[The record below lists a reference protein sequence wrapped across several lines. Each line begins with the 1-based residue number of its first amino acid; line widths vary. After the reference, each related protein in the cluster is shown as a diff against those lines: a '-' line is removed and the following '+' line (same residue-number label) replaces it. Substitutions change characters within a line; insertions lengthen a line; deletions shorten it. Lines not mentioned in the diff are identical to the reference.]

1 MRVGRI
7 SALSLATLLVANLQS
22 TSSSSLQAGIG
33 EWTEGEVSIE
43 ILSKNFPPFSSQD
56 AQGNAEGY
64 THDFLLELF
73 RVAGLENAPEKPN
86 RKVSITTT
94 FLDGLGDIFQTLQ
107 SPQCA
112 HTTTN
117 GSSTRKLC
125 IAAAAIS
132 ITAQREENMVPM
144 TPHIASPY
152 RSRERRR
159 ACVCS
164 CMCHERKQACM
175 CVHVCVTMCHR
186 VCARARA
193 RVCASF
199 LSLSCMV
206 HVRVSPTLNSPLCP
220 KPGFFADLLPV
231 GPQGDGHGKAG

>member
-159 ACVCS
+159 VFMHVSRKKASVHVCS
-164 CMCHERKQACM
+164 CMCHDVPQS
-175 CVHVCVTMCHR
+175 
-186 VCARARA
+186 VCARPCP
-193 RVCASF
+193 RVRE
-199 LSLSCMV
+199 LSLALMHGARTCEPNTELSF
-206 HVRVSPTLNSPLCP
+206 VSQTRIFCRPTSSR
-220 KPGFFADLLPV
+220 ASR
-231 GPQGDGHGKAG
+231 

>member
-1 MRVGRI
+1 MRRREFDPVHVCAHDESEGPLMMRAGRI
-7 SALSLATLLVANLQS
+7 NALSLATLLVAFLQS
-22 TSSSSLQAGIG
+22 TSSSDSSLQADIG

-43 ILSKNFPPFSSQD
+43 ILTKDFPPNFSQD
-56 AQGNAEGY
+56 TQGSAEGY
-64 THDFLLELF
+64 THDFLRELF
-73 RVAGLENAPEKPN
+73 KVAKLENVPEKPN

-107 SPQCA
+107 SPQCD

-159 ACVCS
+159 ACMRVFMHMS
-164 CMCHERKQACM
+164 RKKAS
-175 CVHVCVTMCHR
+175 VHVCV
-186 VCARARA
+186 
-193 RVCASF
+193 
-199 LSLSCMV
+199 
-206 HVRVSPTLNSPLCP
+206 HV
-220 KPGFFADLLPV
+220 
-231 GPQGDGHGKAG
+231 

>member
-1 MRVGRI
+1 MMRAGRI
-7 SALSLATLLVANLQS
+7 NALSLATLLVAFLQS
-22 TSSSSLQAGIG
+22 TSSSDSSLQADIG

-43 ILSKNFPPFSSQD
+43 ILSKDFPPFSSQD
-56 AQGNAEGY
+56 TQGNAEGY
-64 THDFLLELF
+64 THDFLRELF
-73 RVAGLENAPEKPN
+73 KVAKLENVPEKPN

-159 ACVCS
+159 ACMRVFMHMS
-164 CMCHERKQACM
+164 RKKAS
-175 CVHVCVTMCHR
+175 VHVCV
-186 VCARARA
+186 
-193 RVCASF
+193 
-199 LSLSCMV
+199 
-206 HVRVSPTLNSPLCP
+206 HV
-220 KPGFFADLLPV
+220 
-231 GPQGDGHGKAG
+231 